1 MDKAN
6 QTVVEKKVS
15 EETIRE
21 IIAMESGVF
30 HDALVWEEDE
40 LRRSLFE
47 PSAATVIAYDEDSR
61 IAGYLMAMDFS
72 REIDEL
78 RADADPEIEDIPRAL
93 YINNIVIRP
102 DAQGKGYFGK
112 LVKKFLETFPNRAIS
127 LHAST
132 ANNCSAG
139 MQKYGARFIRR
150 VEDWYGTGEPFDYLV
165 FEQKNKL

>member
-6 QTVVEKKVS
+6 QTVIEKNIT
-15 EETIRE
+15 EEIIRE
-21 IIAMESGVF
+21 IMATESGVF
-30 HDALVWEEDE
+30 HDSLAWEEDE

-47 PSAATVIAYDEDSR
+47 PSAVTVIAYDEDGR

-72 REIDEL
+72 QEIDEL
-78 RADADPEIEDIPRAL
+78 RADADPEIEDISDAL

-112 LVKKFLETFPNRAIS
+112 LVKKILETFPERAIS

-150 VEDWYGTGEPFDYLV
+150 VEDWYGSGEPFDYLI
-165 FEQKNKL
+165 FEPKK